1 MKTFLIFA
9 LLAMA
14 ATMATA
20 QFDPSEQY
28 QPYPEQQ
35 QPILQQQQM
44 LLQQQQ
50 QMLLQQQPLLQVLQQ
65 QLNPCRQFLVQQCS
79 PVAVVPFLRSQIL
92 QQSSCQVM
100 RQQCCRQLEQIPE
113 QLRCLAIHSVVQAI
127 IMQQQ
132 QFFQPQMQQQFFQ
145 PQMQQQF
152 FQPQMQQVTQG
163 IFQPQMQ
170 QVTQGIFQPQL
181 QQVTQGIF
189 QPQMQGQIEG
199 MRAFA
204 LQALPAMCDVYVPPH
219 CPVATVPLGG
229 F

>member
-1 MKTFLIFA
+1 MKNFLILA
-9 LLAMA
+9 LLSMA

-35 QPILQQQQM
+35 QPILQQQL

-79 PVAVVPFLRSQIL
+79 PVAAVSFLRSQIL

-100 RQQCCRQLEQIPE
+100 RQQCCRRLEQIPE
-113 QLRCLAIHSVVQAI
+113 QLRCPAIHSVVQAI

-132 QFFQPQMQQQFFQ
+132 QQQFFQ

-170 QVTQGIFQPQL
+170 QVTQGIFQ
-181 QQVTQGIF
+181 T
-189 QPQMQGQIEG
+189 QMQGQIEG

-219 CPVATVPLGG
+219 CPVATTPLSG

>member
-1 MKTFLIFA
+1 MKTFLILS

-35 QPILQQQQM
+35 QILQQQPFF
-44 LLQQQQ
+44 
-50 QMLLQQQPLLQVLQQ
+50 QPFLQQ
-65 QLNPCRQFLVQQCS
+65 QLNPCRVFLVQQCS
-79 PVAVVPFLRSQIL
+79 PVTTVPFLRSQIL

-100 RQQCCRQLEQIPE
+100 RQQCCRQLAQIPE
-113 QLRCLAIHSVVQAI
+113 QLRCPAIHSVVQAI

-132 QFFQPQMQQQFFQ
+132 QQQFFQ
-145 PQMQQQF
+145 PQQQGFFQPLAQQVIQGF
-152 FQPQMQQVTQG
+152 FQPQAQQAIQG
-163 IFQPQMQ
+163 FFQPQQ
-170 QVTQGIFQPQL
+170 QAQF
-181 QQVTQGIF
+181 
-189 QPQMQGQIEG
+189 EG

-219 CPVATVPLGG
+219 CPVAIVPFGG

>member
-1 MKTFLIFA
+1 MKNFLIIA

-113 QLRCLAIHSVVQAI
+113 QLRCPAIHSVVQAI
-127 IMQQQ
+127 IMQ
-132 QFFQPQMQQQFFQ
+132 
-145 PQMQQQF
+145 QQQF

-219 CPVATVPLGG
+219 CPVATVPLSG

>member
-44 LLQQQQ
+44 LLQQQQQ

-113 QLRCLAIHSVVQAI
+113 QLRCPAMHSVVQAI
-127 IMQQQ
+127 IMQ
-132 QFFQPQMQQQFFQ
+132 
-145 PQMQQQF
+145 QQQF

-219 CPVATVPLGG
+219 CPVATAPLGG